1 MISKPE
7 VLEHGCLCL
16 FRQGLAYLPRDILT
30 VLYQS
35 FPMKTHKPKL
45 PALFLK
51 ESRMAVTHSQNQY
64 I

>member
-1 MISKPE
+1 MTSKPE

-16 FRQGLAYLPRDILT
+16 FQQGLACLPRDILT

-35 FPMKTHKPKL
+35 YTMNTHKPKL
-45 PALFLK
+45 SALFLK
-51 ESRMAVTHSQNQY
+51 ESGTAVTHSQNQY